1 MMSPLA
7 VSLLRSAFRNPH
19 SHLRNISP
27 GGPCPPIDML
37 CKARQLGAHR
47 RPSFEIICK
56 KGSQVRKMS
65 VIHANILPVVI
76 SDIPIS
82 CGSFVTSSDRGPHW
96 RLLLTPTG
104 SLPAEMT
111 WSTTSLSCPPP
122 CPTTSPTL
130 SLPLNLFVIPRKY
143 YFNIRVGTT
152 IGSPH

>member
-1 MMSPLA
+1 MGQLHDEPTCCLIIA
-7 VSLLRSAFRNPH
+7 LSLSQSSFSFAEHFSWGAR
-19 SHLRNISP
+19 
-27 GGPCPPIDML
+27 PPIDML
-37 CKARQLGAHR
+37 CIARQLCAHR

-96 RLLLTPTG
+96 RLLLTPRG

-130 SLPLNLFVIPRKY
+130 SLPLNLFPG
-143 YFNIRVGTT
+143 NIVSTSEVG
-152 IGSPH
+152 PP